1 MRRKSWSL
9 GLASCVMVGYALAS
23 RQDFLLAMPSNIVP
37 DRTLGNES
45 SIVTPL
51 APNSVRDEIEGGAIR
66 GANLFH
72 SFHEFNV
79 SAGREV
85 YFKSPSA
92 NIENILTR
100 VTGSNR
106 TEILGTLGTFG
117 NSQPNLFLINPNG
130 IIFGQNA
137 FLDVGGS
144 FVATTAS
151 SVRFANGISYSA
163 TNPQAPPLLM
173 INVPIGLQFGV
184 AAAGIH
190 NQSVAP
196 NSSGTPV
203 GLQVLPGKTLALVG
217 GDITLP
223 GGRLTAEGGRIELGS
238 VSPGSLVSL
247 APTAFG
253 WALGYAGVPTFKDIQ
268 LSGQA
273 SVNASGEGGGDIQVQ
288 GRSVTITSGS
298 QLGAATEGALPGRT
312 VSVTASELVEISGAD
327 TVLAAGTTGDGNG
340 GDISIN
346 TPKLIVRDRALLGAG
361 TSAAGNAGDIT
372 INAQKLIVQSGGT
385 LVAATF
391 GTGFGGNVSVTA
403 TDSVELSGAA
413 SGFVVGTIGE
423 LSTNN
428 GNGGKVRIET
438 ENLIV
443 RIREGAQILPGTIG
457 GTGNGGEV
465 RIETENLIVRDR
477 AQILAGAIGGTG
489 NGGRVTMIAGKLDV
503 LGDAEV
509 SVANLGSGNAGN
521 LEVAARSIQVD
532 DRGSLTATSVSG
544 NGGNIRLQSPS
555 LILLRHGSNISAFAT
570 GSGNEGN
577 ITIDTD
583 LLVALENS
591 DIIANNDF
599 AGNGAN
605 INIRSQGIFF
615 SRDSQVTAS
624 GTINIEGRTDVNLSA
639 TLPEAPLQKENL
651 IVQGC
656 AARENNKFTITGRGG
671 LPPNPTETLSGDTVL
686 ANFIPTTVL
695 GTGNKPPL
703 QTSPPPTL
711 NAQLALVEARGWVVN
726 EKGQVVLTA
735 QPPTVTP
742 TNSWQQPAGCQRSG

>member
-1 MRRKSWSL
+1 
-9 GLASCVMVGYALAS
+9 MVGYAIAS

-37 DRTLGNES
+37 DRTLGHES
-45 SIVTPL
+45 SIVTPV

-100 VTGSNR
+100 VTGSNP

-151 SVRFANGISYSA
+151 SLKFANDTSYSA
-163 TNPQAPPLLM
+163 TNPQAPPLLT

-184 AAAGIH
+184 RAAGIY

-196 NSSGTPV
+196 NSNGTPV
-203 GLQVLPGKTLALVG
+203 GLQVLPGKTLALLG

-247 APTAFG
+247 APKPFG
-253 WALGYAGVPTFKDIQ
+253 WALGYAGVPTFKDIH
-268 LSGQA
+268 LSEQA
-273 SVNASGEGGGDIQVQ
+273 RVNASGAGGGDVQVQ
-288 GRSVTITSGS
+288 GRRVTLTSGS
-298 QLGAATEGALPGRT
+298 RLGAATEGALPGRT
-312 VSVTASELVEISGAD
+312 VSVTASELVEISGAN
-327 TVLAAGTTGDGNG
+327 TVLVAGTTADGNG

-346 TPKLIVRDRALLGAG
+346 TPNFIVRDLALLGAG

-385 LVAATF
+385 LGAATV
-391 GTGFGGNVSVTA
+391 GTGFGGNLSVTA
-403 TDSVELSGAA
+403 TDSVELSGADSA
-413 SGFVVGTIGE
+413 LVAGTIGE
-423 LSTNN
+423 LTANN
-428 GNGGKVRIET
+428 GNGGEVRIET

-443 RIREGAQILPGTIG
+443 RDGAQILAGAIG

-465 RIETENLIVRDR
+465 RIETENLTLRDG
-477 AQILAGAIGGTG
+477 AQILAGAFGGTG
-489 NGGRVTMIAGKLDV
+489 NAGRVTIITGQLDV

-521 LEVAARSIQVD
+521 LEVAARSIQLD

-544 NGGNIRLQSPS
+544 NGGNIRLQAPS

-639 TLPEAPLQKENL
+639 ALPEASLQKENL

-686 ANFIPTTVL
+686 ANFIPTTIP
-695 GTGNKPPL
+695 GTGNRSPL
-703 QTSPPPTL
+703 QTSQPPTL
-711 NAQLALVEARGWVVN
+711 NAQPALVEARGWVVN

-742 TNSWQQPAGCQRSG
+742 TSSWQQPAACRRAG